1 MQLHLPASHGTSAPG
16 IARRA
21 APRDEDMALVVT
33 ELVSNAVRH
42 AGGDILLVIEDTGAA
57 RRVEVWDTSTR
68 PPQMQVGSMDAESG
82 RGLVLVD
89 TLSRTWGWSAGH
101 GTGPWA
107 KMVFAEIPAAQAATA
122 PDGGPR

>member
-1 MQLHLPASHGTSAPG
+1 MRVHLPASYGTSAPG

-21 APRDEDMALVVT
+21 TSGDEDMALVVT

-57 RRVEVWDTSTR
+57 RRVEVWDTSTV
-68 PPQMQVGSMDAESG
+68 PPRIQDGSLDGESG
-82 RGLVLVD
+82 RGLMLVNA
-89 TLSRTWGWSAGH
+89 LSQTWGWTASD

-107 KMVFAEIPAAQAATA
+107 KMVFAEMAAFQSAGG
-122 PDGGPR
+122 PDGGPQ